1 MRIAICTTPFVPNI
15 GGIENLSE
23 MTADALGRGGDD
35 VTVLTLQ
42 PGGPMPDRAYRLI
55 RRPSFAAAYAV
66 CRGADAAIMPNIG
79 LKLTPAVLA
88 AGAPLFVWHQH
99 EFRDPKMPLRK
110 LTMSQHVKRL
120 LIEYRVRANLGCSDF
135 ITTRLPDR
143 RPRLTLPN
151 PYDAKL
157 FHADTGIA
165 RDRELVVVG
174 RLVPEK
180 GCDVV
185 LRAMALPGGPL
196 GAARL
201 SVVGDG
207 PARAQSE
214 ALAASLGIADRVD
227 FLGAQTGDTLRR
239 TLNAHRVMI
248 VPSVW
253 AEPFGIVAL
262 EGLASGCSMVVSD
275 IGGLPQAIGACGR
288 TFIANDPTS
297 AAGAIAAAL
306 ADPVDPAHPD
316 RVAHLARHTAEAIAA
331 QLRSII
337 TAFATR

>member
-55 RRPSFAAAYAV
+55 RRPSFAKAYAV

-79 LKLTPAVLA
+79 LKLMPAILA
-88 AGAPLFVWHQH
+88 AGTPLFVWHQH
-99 EFRDPKMPLRK
+99 EFRDPKMPLHK
-110 LTMSQHVKRL
+110 LTMSQHAKRL
-120 LIEYRVRANLGCSDF
+120 LIEHRVRANLGCSDF
-135 ITTRLPDR
+135 ITARLPDR
-143 RPRLTLPN
+143 RPKLTLTN

-157 FHADTGIA
+157 FFADPGIV
-165 RDRELVVVG
+165 RDRDLVVVG
-174 RLVPEK
+174 RLVPAK

-196 GAARL
+196 GTARL

-207 PARAQSE
+207 PARADSE
-214 ALAASLGIADRVD
+214 ALAVSLGIADRVD

-275 IGGLPQAIGACGR
+275 IGGLPQAIGASGR
-288 TFIANDPTS
+288 TFVAGDPVS
-297 AAGAIAAAL
+297 AATAIAAAL
-306 ADPVDPAHPD
+306 ADPADPADPA

-331 QLRSII
+331 QLRSAIVR
-337 TAFATR
+337 FGKR